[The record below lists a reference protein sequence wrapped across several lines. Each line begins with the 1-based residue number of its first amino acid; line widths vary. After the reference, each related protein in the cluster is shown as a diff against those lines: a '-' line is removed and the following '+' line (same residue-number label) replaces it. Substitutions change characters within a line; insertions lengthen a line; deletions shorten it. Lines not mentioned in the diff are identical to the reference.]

1 MVILMNKK
9 GKKIAKKIK
18 NNVLKSKTD
27 TKIAQMK
34 NNLNIENVISTKKL
48 KIFLGFII
56 FVLILFIYKY
66 LTARTFLLLQVNSK

>member
-34 NNLNIENVISTKKL
+34 NNLNIENVIQL
-48 KIFLGFII
+48 K
-56 FVLILFIYKY
+56 
-66 LTARTFLLLQVNSK
+66 S

>member
-48 KIFLGFII
+48 KFFLGFII
-56 FVLILFIYKY
+56 FVLILLI
-66 LTARTFLLLQVNSK
+66 LR

>member
-48 KIFLGFII
+48 KIFLGF
-56 FVLILFIYKY
+56 
-66 LTARTFLLLQVNSK
+66 LLLKNE

>member
-34 NNLNIENVISTKKL
+34 NNINIENVISTKKL
-48 KIFLGFII
+48 KIFRIYNFCTDII
-56 FVLILFIYKY
+56 NFKIILFTNI
-66 LTARTFLLLQVNSK
+66 

>member
-56 FVLILFIYKY
+56 FVLILLI
-66 LTARTFLLLQVNSK
+66 LR